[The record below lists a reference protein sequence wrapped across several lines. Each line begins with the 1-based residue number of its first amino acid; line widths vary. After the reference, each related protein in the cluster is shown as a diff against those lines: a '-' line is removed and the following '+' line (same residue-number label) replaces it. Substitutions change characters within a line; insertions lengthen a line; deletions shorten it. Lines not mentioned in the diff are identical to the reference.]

1 MFVGTRSL
9 IREKIRCTEKALSEM
24 EAAMEALESQGK
36 TAMVVAAGDRIEGVV
51 AVADTLKESS
61 KEAIDRMKRM
71 GIEVYMIT
79 GDNQRTANAIAAQVG
94 IENVL
99 AEVLPEHKAETV
111 ERLKSE
117 GKDVYKRQGHDH

>member
-1 MFVGTRSL
+1 MC
-9 IREKIRCTEKALSEM
+9 IR
-24 EAAMEALESQGK
+24 
-36 TAMVVAAGDRIEGVV
+36 D
-51 AVADTLKESS
+51 
-61 KEAIDRMKRM
+61 RM